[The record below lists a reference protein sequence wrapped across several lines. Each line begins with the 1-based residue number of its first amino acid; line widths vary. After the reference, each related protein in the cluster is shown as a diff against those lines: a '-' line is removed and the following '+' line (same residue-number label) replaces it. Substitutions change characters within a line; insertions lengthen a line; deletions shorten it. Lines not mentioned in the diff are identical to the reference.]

1 MASSS
6 PKLDDIFQNA
16 ITSFEAALTEKQRRE
31 FQGCSLKDVEDTIR
45 GIESRLASQR
55 KQRNMRRI
63 AKFVEGMSQLGKVI
77 EVFVNCDVTVAFVWG
92 PIKFVLLVSL
102 FTNTLHAFSLC
113 QCWSAKANQGRRHLG
128 RDVGLPPRHLC

>member
-1 MASSS
+1 MASSCA
-6 PKLDDIFQNA
+6 KLDDIFQNA
-16 ITSFEAALTEKQRRE
+16 VNSFEATLTDRQRRE
-31 FQGCSLKDVEDTIR
+31 FHGCSLKDVEDTIR

-92 PIKFVLLVSL
+92 PIKFVLLVSP
-102 FTNTLHAFSLC
+102 F
-113 QCWSAKANQGRRHLG
+113 
-128 RDVGLPPRHLC
+128 RDTSPYFMT